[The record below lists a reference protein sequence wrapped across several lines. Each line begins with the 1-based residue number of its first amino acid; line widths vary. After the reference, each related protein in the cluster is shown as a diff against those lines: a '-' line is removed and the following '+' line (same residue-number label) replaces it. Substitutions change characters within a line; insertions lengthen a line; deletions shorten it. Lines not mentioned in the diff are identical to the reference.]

1 MNTAPTVS
9 IFARW
14 PEAGKAKTRLI
25 PEFGPDGAV
34 AAYRKLLVHTVKT
47 VRASGLPFELRV
59 TGAEAARFQN
69 WLGADVPVIDQGDG
83 DLTAKLQRAPAPGMA
98 IGSDCPGL
106 TPQLLNQAADAL
118 NDAPVTIGP
127 ASDGGYWLIGYRE
140 PSPWLF
146 EGIVWSTDAVLPA
159 TLSACD
165 AKGIAPVILPELS
178 DVDEPEDLRAWPEFL
193 P

>member
-1 MNTAPTVS
+1 MSNLPTVS

-25 PEFGPDGAV
+25 PAFGPEGAV
-34 AAYRKLLVHTVKT
+34 AVYRKLLVHTLEI
-47 VRASGLPFELRV
+47 VRASGLPFELRA
-59 TGAEAARFQN
+59 TGAGEAEFQE
-69 WLGADVPVIDQGDG
+69 WLGSDVPVAQQGDG

-106 TPQLLNQAADAL
+106 TPELLQDAAEAL
-118 NDAPVTIGP
+118 TKAPVTIGP
-127 ASDGGYWLIGYRE
+127 ASDGGYWLIGYSE

-146 EGIVWSTDAVLPA
+146 EGIAWSTDAVLPA
-159 TLSACD
+159 TLAACQAHD
-165 AKGIAPVILPELS
+165 VAPAMLPELS
-178 DVDEPEDLRAWPEFL
+178 DVDEPRDLDDWPEFL